1 MTTVSGRILPATVE
15 RLDRIAATLAQRR
28 PGEIVQRSDALRAA
42 IERGV
47 EVLEREL
54 GIQPAEP
61 STDAPAT
68 PKGGK
73 SAARTPMKKK

>member
-1 MTTVSGRILPATVE
+1 MTTVSGRILPGTVE
-15 RLDRIAATLAQRR
+15 RLDRIVAALAARR

-61 STDAPAT
+61 STNAPAAS
-68 PKGGK
+68 KGG
-73 SAARTPMKKK
+73 SATSKPRKK